1 MTMIYYNVMQYIN
14 SFLYLSFIVIFGIL
28 VLFIIRIKKFN
39 KLLLLLPI
47 FELACYLVGLFLFTQ
62 GNNGQ
67 FLGNTVVLFGKFIS
81 YTLFFIFIY
90 KQEKEF
96 IKTT

>member
-1 MTMIYYNVMQYIN
+1 MIYYNVMQYIN

-39 KLLLLLPI
+39 KLLLLVPI

-67 FLGNTVVLFGKFIS
+67 FLGNTVVSFGKFIL

-90 KQEKEF
+90 KQGKEF